1 MGLLLGALLVGLE
14 AGLSEILPVYLTGAV
29 LVAAP
34 VVATRGLHLDGLM
47 DVSDGL
53 FGGYTRE
60 RRLEIMRDPRVGA
73 FAVAGALC
81 VILLKWSAIL
91 SLLTLPDS
99 SGKMGLPWK
108 GLVLLLFPVLSRWA
122 MVFQLSA
129 FPYAR
134 TQGLGAA
141 FREGGQLIPALA
153 AAVIALAASLL
164 LAGLGG
170 LALFGMATA
179 LAWLMGKWMSAL
191 LGGLT
196 GDTYGATNEVVEVAV
211 LGMAIALMPH
221 DLITPLHDLVRGA

>member
-1 MGLLLGALLVGLE
+1 MGALLVGLE
-14 AGLSEILPVYLTGAV
+14 AGFSKILPAYMTGAV
-29 LVAAP
+29 LVAAL

-81 VILLKWSAIL
+81 IVLLKWTAVL
-91 SLLTLPDS
+91 SLITLPES
-99 SGKMGLPWK
+99 SGKMDLPWK
-108 GLVLLLFPVLSRWA
+108 GLALLLFPILSRWA
-122 MVFQLSA
+122 MVLQISA

-134 TQGLGAA
+134 AQGLGAA
-141 FREGGQLIPALA
+141 FRQGGQLIPTLA
-153 AAVIALAASLL
+153 GAVIALAASLL

-179 LAWLMGKWMSAL
+179 LAWLMGKWMSAM

-196 GDTYGATNEVVEVAV
+196 GDTYGATNEVAEVAV
-211 LGMAIALMPH
+211 LGTAVALMPH